1 MMQWLTE
8 EHEMDVKEAYL
19 HFTANP
25 DVRVHTYQFVTP
37 AFYVVGVE
45 FLKKYL

>member
-1 MMQWLTE
+1 
-8 EHEMDVKEAYL
+8 MDQKEAYL

-25 DVRVHTYQFVTP
+25 EVRIHTYQFVGP